1 MQAASQGNSLGGGKK
16 ISTVMSESIHKNL
29 DSTRDREL
37 ILPKLQKVKEP
48 IIKT

>member
-29 DSTRDREL
+29 DSTKDREL

-48 IIKT
+48 IIKA